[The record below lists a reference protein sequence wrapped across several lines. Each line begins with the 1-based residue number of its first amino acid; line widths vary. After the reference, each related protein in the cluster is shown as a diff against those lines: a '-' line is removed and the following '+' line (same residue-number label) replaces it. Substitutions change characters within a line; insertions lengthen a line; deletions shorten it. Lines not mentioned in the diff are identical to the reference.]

1 MHVYSFD
8 PLADPR
14 WDELVGR
21 HRNASIFHTSGWLR
35 SLQRTYGFA
44 PLAFTTSRPPEP
56 LRNAVVVCAVR
67 SWLTGNRL
75 VSLPFSDHCD
85 PLVDDAEELR
95 ALSEGVE
102 QYRARGGWK
111 YAELRPTRPGLAMDP
126 SFQVASS
133 YYLHRLDLQPSVD
146 DLWRGFHLDSIQRR
160 IRRAEG
166 ERLEYEEGS
175 SEALLGKLYHLL
187 GLTRHRHLLP
197 VQPLAWFRNLV
208 ECLGSA
214 VCVRVVSKNGEP
226 AAGILTLT
234 HRTTVVYK
242 YGGSDA
248 RYHRFGGM
256 PYLFWR
262 MIQDAKRS
270 AADEIDLGRTDVDN
284 SGLVIFKERWAAQ
297 RSDLIYRRSPPP
309 PTSRRGPSSDR
320 FRWVRRAFFEL
331 PLGLRQAIA
340 NLLYRHLG

>member
-1 MHVYSFD
+1 MDVYSFD

-35 SLQRTYGFA
+35 SLQRTYGYA
-44 PLAFTTSRPPEP
+44 PLAFTTSEPAQP
-56 LRNAVVVCAVR
+56 LRNAVITCAVR
-67 SWLTGNRL
+67 SRLTGNRL

-85 PLVDDAEELR
+85 PLVGDPEELR

-102 QYRARGGWK
+102 QYRSRGGWR
-111 YAELRPTRPGLAMDP
+111 YAELRPTSLELTIDR
-126 SFQVASS
+126 SFQAADS
-133 YYLHRLDLQPSVD
+133 YYLHRLDLRPSAD

-166 ERLEYEEGS
+166 ERLEYEEGG

-187 GLTRHRHLLP
+187 GLTRQRHLLP
-197 VQPLAWFRNLV
+197 AQPLAWFRNLV
-208 ECLGSA
+208 DCLGPA
-214 VCVRVVSKNGEP
+214 VCIRVVSKNGEP

-234 HRTTVVYK
+234 HGKTVVYK

-248 RYHRFGGM
+248 RHHRFAGM

-262 MIQDAKRS
+262 MIQDAKQS
-270 AADEIDLGRTDVDN
+270 GAIELDLGRTDRDN
-284 SGLVIFKERWAAQ
+284 SGLVVFKERWAAQ
-297 RSDLIYRRSPPP
+297 RSELTYWRSPPP
-309 PTSRRGPSSDR
+309 PMSRRGPSSDR
-320 FRWVRRAFFEL
+320 FRWVRRAFYGL
-331 PLGLRQAIA
+331 PSGLRQAAA
-340 NLLYRHLG
+340 NRLYRHLG